1 MTHKGRKTMSRK
13 PAEKVIRRGV
23 LLDAAPVP
31 DRPWAVEIVKRS
43 IRIYCVNDKQ
53 RTALWISTAGRHLP
67 SEMAVAKFIVET
79 VNQAA
84 P

>member
-1 MTHKGRKTMSRK
+1 MSRR

-31 DRPWAVEIVKRS
+31 DRPWAVEVVKRS
-43 IRIYCVNDKQ
+43 IRIYCVNDKP
-53 RTALWISTAGRHLP
+53 ALWISAAGRHLP
-67 SEMAVAKFIVET
+67 SEMAVAQFIVDT
-79 VNQAA
+79 VNRAA